1 MKTIK
6 CPWCGFMGEPGE
18 FLYIQEAT
26 LYYTGK
32 GVDREER
39 ERPLMVVCPGV
50 ERASILNHHILSY
63 LKNKGLWKNLL
74 ICNH

>member
-39 ERPLMVVCPGV
+39 ERPLMVVCPRCREGF
-50 ERASILNHHILSY
+50 Y
-63 LKNKGLWKNLL
+63 LESPYSKLL
-74 ICNH
+74 EKTRDYGKIY